1 MTPAETNHTS
11 RGGLDL
17 SAQKD
22 QFGIAY
28 LHAVASV
35 CGYALEHPA
44 VDYDSIDVR
53 FVRGKHLMD
62 PNVVKSDPSIKVQL
76 KTTSQNIF
84 RGDVISFPVSI
95 KNYNDLRA
103 NNCDPAILIVI
114 HLPEDPTEWIM
125 YQDQKILQAEGY
137 YYSLRGLPQ
146 LQNSSSVTLTI
157 PKTNTFTP
165 DTLHDMMTKI
175 SRGETI

>member
-1 MTPAETNHTS
+1 MSNATQATDGTKGH
-11 RGGLDL
+11 RIGLRVGMEL
-17 SAQKD
+17 Q
-22 QFGIAY
+22 
-28 LHAVASV
+28 
-35 CGYALEHPA
+35 
-44 VDYDSIDVR
+44 
-53 FVRGKHLMD
+53 
-62 PNVVKSDPSIKVQL
+62 NVIEEICKYENK
-76 KTTSQNIF
+76 SQNIF